1 MTLPELPE
9 LRDDELAQLEAS
21 VGAALATGST
31 EGLTRL
37 GHGEITLV
45 IGWPVDRPVV
55 ACKRLPVFPDE
66 RSAGAWGRLISE
78 YVERLGERGVHVVPW
93 QWRTTPA
100 AGGGVSGWVLQPVL
114 DRAVLAT
121 NLLADDPSAAE
132 QVFGRILDR
141 VVGAVDE
148 RVGLDAQLSNWAVV
162 DDELWY
168 FDVTTPLLNDT
179 TGRARMDLRLLTAP
193 LPAALRPV
201 VRRFVAPGIVASYH
215 RPRDVAV
222 DLVGNLLKEPLELL
236 VPVVVD
242 AANPRVDP
250 AITVEEVRSYY
261 RSDARTWEVLLRLR
275 RADQWWQRRVRRRT
289 YPFLLPEPTER

>member
-1 MTLPELPE
+1 MTLPEPAE
-9 LRDDELAQLEAS
+9 LRDDELVQLEAS
-21 VGAALATGST
+21 VAAALGSGST

-45 IGWPVDRPVV
+45 LGWPVDRPAV

-121 NLLADDPSAAE
+121 NLLAEDPSAAE
-132 QVFGRILDR
+132 DVFGRILDR

-222 DLVGNLLKEPLELL
+222 DLVGNLLKERLEQL
-236 VPVVVD
+236 VPVAVD
-242 AANPRVDP
+242 AANQRVDP

>member
-1 MTLPELPE
+1 VSVPGLPE

-21 VGAALATGST
+21 VGAALATGTT

-45 IGWPVDRPVV
+45 LGWPVDRPAV
-55 ACKRLPVFPDE
+55 ACKRLPVFPDA
-66 RSAGAWGRLISE
+66 AGAAAWGRLIGE
-78 YVERLGERGVHVVPW
+78 YVERLGERGVQAVPW

-114 DRAVLAT
+114 DRAALAT
-121 NLLADDPSAAE
+121 NLLADDPSSAPT
-132 QVFGRILDR
+132 VFGRILDR

-148 RVGLDAQLSNWAVV
+148 RVGLDAQLSNWAIV
-162 DDELWY
+162 DDELVY
-168 FDVTTPLLNDT
+168 FDVTTPMLNDAA
-179 TGRARMDLRLLTAP
+179 GRPRMDLRLLTAP

-222 DLVGNLLKEPLELL
+222 DLVGNLLKERLEHL
-236 VPVVVD
+236 VPGRSRRQTTSRPPLTVD
-242 AANPRVDP
+242 
-250 AITVEEVRSYY
+250 EV
-261 RSDARTWEVLLRLR
+261 EVLPLGHLGGCFQAR
-275 RADQWWQRRVRRRT
+275 RADSGGSVDADL
-289 YPFLLPEPTER
+289 PALLPGDRALAAQEV

>member
-1 MTLPELPE
+1 MTLPEPAE
-9 LRDDELAQLEAS
+9 LRDDELVQLEAS
-21 VGAALATGST
+21 VAAALGSGST

-45 IGWPVDRPVV
+45 LGWPVDRPAV

-222 DLVGNLLKEPLELL
+222 DLVGNLLKERLEQL
-236 VPVVVD
+236 VPVAVD
-242 AANPRVDP
+242 AANQRVDP

>member
-9 LRDDELAQLEAS
+9 LRDDELVQLEAS
-21 VGAALATGST
+21 VAAALGSGST

-45 IGWPVDRPVV
+45 LGWPVDRPAV

-114 DRAVLAT
+114 DRAALAT

-162 DDELWY
+162 DDELW
-168 FDVTTPLLNDT
+168 
-179 TGRARMDLRLLTAP
+179 
-193 LPAALRPV
+193 
-201 VRRFVAPGIVASYH
+201 
-215 RPRDVAV
+215 
-222 DLVGNLLKEPLELL
+222 
-236 VPVVVD
+236 
-242 AANPRVDP
+242 
-250 AITVEEVRSYY
+250 
-261 RSDARTWEVLLRLR
+261 LLRRDHAAAQRHHGPR
-275 RADQWWQRRVRRRT
+275 RAWT
-289 YPFLLPEPTER
+289 CGC